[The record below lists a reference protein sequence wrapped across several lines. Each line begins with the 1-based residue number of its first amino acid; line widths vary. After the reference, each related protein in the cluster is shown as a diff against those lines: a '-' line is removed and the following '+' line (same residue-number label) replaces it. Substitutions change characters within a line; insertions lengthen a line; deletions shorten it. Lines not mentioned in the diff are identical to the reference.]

1 MNPREPT
8 PPDAATAQL
17 TRAEQRYLADLGRLP
32 KSHRMRLVGWLL
44 EVAPGLGLFAYG
56 LAENDR
62 TLLILGFLS
71 QLYFSVWRMVA
82 QYRGARM
89 LLSIRHKEALS
100 REERT

>member
-1 MNPREPT
+1 MDAHEPT
-8 PPDAATAQL
+8 PPDAAPIQL
-17 TRAEQRYLADLGRLP
+17 TPAELRYLADLGRLP
-32 KSHRMRLVGWLL
+32 KSHRRRLLGWLL
-44 EVAPGLGLFAYG
+44 ELAPGVVLFAYG

-89 LLSIRHKEALS
+89 LMSIRHKEALN
-100 REERT
+100 REVRT